1 VTIASIIMVVCEE
14 GGDGVGESGCC
25 GYGLLSGVSLAGM
38 FSEEEVVEA
47 DGGAHWKSRPVI

>member
-1 VTIASIIMVVCEE
+1 MVVCEE